1 MSTFL
6 EDDTSE
12 QVVGNAPLIANSLWV
27 ERHRPVKLDDYV
39 ASPDFKAKVKKWI
52 DTNDVPHLLFYGGP
66 GTGKT
71 TLAKLIA
78 KSIKCDLLYVNASD
92 ERKIDDIRYK
102 VKSFASSL
110 GFQDRK
116 IIILDEADYITP
128 DAQAALRNLMEAFS
142 NNSRFILTCNYH
154 ERIID
159 AIVSRCQSF
168 PIYPPTKKD
177 VAATLVNILKQE
189 GIKYDKEGVVALV
202 QAHYPDI
209 RAVIGTAQSSVVDGA
224 LVVSQAEILEGD
236 IKTKVVEMLKNP
248 NKREAF
254 NAVRQL
260 IADNSI
266 REFSDFYTYLYEKVD
281 EYAPNIVGATILALA
296 DSQFQDSQV
305 VDKEICFM
313 AAVYKILHL
322 K

>member
-313 AAVYKILHL
+313 SAIYKILHL